1 MRKNRVVLASV
12 FGVLVLLLILPRF
25 LSSSMLMVFF
35 LSFLWLVLAANYD
48 ILGGFLGY
56 IHLAQGAFFG
66 IGSYTATLLLN
77 SPMIQTIGPFG
88 LYLVSLLA
96 IILSGLFAGIIAFP
110 LFRLKGLYFAVT
122 TLVLVF
128 LLEALVINLADL
140 TSGSYGAF
148 VPRQYCKSTFT
159 GYYLALFLAIIS
171 VGINYQLSRSKRG
184 LAFAII
190 REDEEAAASI
200 GLNVTLQKTI
210 AYVLSSLPSAAAG
223 IIFALNSGFID
234 PQIALGV
241 ERSLL
246 PPLMAM
252 LGGTGLVLGPV
263 LGMIIIRAIDVVSF
277 HYLHLPIPSMFFFG
291 VALTLVA
298 LFIPEGLLSSPWV
311 KRASGA
317 LALKLRLRPQE
328 TL

>member
-1 MRKNRVVLASV
+1 MRKNRVVLVSV
-12 FGVLVLLLILPRF
+12 FGVLVLLVILPRF

-66 IGSYTATLLLN
+66 IGSYTVTLLLN
-77 SPMIQTIGPFG
+77 SPVIQTFGPLG

-128 LLEALVINLADL
+128 LLEALVINLPDL

-159 GYYLALFLAIIS
+159 GYYLALFLAFIS
-171 VGINYQLSRSKRG
+171 VGINYKLSRSKRG

-200 GLNVTLQKTI
+200 GLNVRLQKTM

-317 LALKLRLRPQE
+317 LALKLRLGSQE